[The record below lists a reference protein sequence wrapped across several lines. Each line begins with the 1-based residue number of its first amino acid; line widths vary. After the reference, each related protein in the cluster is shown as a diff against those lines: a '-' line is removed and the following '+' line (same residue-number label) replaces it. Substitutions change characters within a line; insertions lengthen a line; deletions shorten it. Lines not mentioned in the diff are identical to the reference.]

1 LYFSF
6 GFAESDFDC
15 VSYRIA
21 RILLALPAS
30 LLSQPRTASIA
41 EIPGARKM
49 CGIVAVYSRR
59 EPVSPAILER
69 ATKTLY
75 HRGPDGQCQW
85 ISRDGRVGL
94 GHARLSIIDLAT
106 GDQPIASEDDRTH
119 IVANG
124 EFYEYEPIQRELETR
139 GHHLRT
145 RSDSE
150 IALHLYE
157 EVGVHCLHR
166 LRGEFAFVIW
176 DEKQQSL
183 FAARDRFGIKPLF
196 YAWHNQKLYI
206 ASEVKALFAVGVP
219 ARWDEESVYNSFTGG
234 GHQMRS
240 LYDGV
245 FMVPPGHYLVA
256 TEKHFQISR
265 YWDFNYPLAGE
276 SGRKMSDAD
285 YIAEFRHEL
294 EEAVRIRLRADVPVG
309 VYLSGGLDS
318 CAVLGLAARHH
329 PEPIRA
335 FTLTFD
341 DVAYDEGPIARE
353 MALLTGAEFNTI
365 PINQDHL
372 AANFADAILQAESF
386 CVNAHGVAKYLL
398 SKAVRDAGYKVVIT
412 GEGSDEI
419 LGGYAHFRR
428 DMLLYNREGQDA
440 AEIEQLLTWLNE
452 NNTVSRGLLLPDG
465 DVGNLEAVR
474 RILGYVPSWFETF
487 SSRAVKAS
495 PLLAEDFS
503 CRFKHRESYLQLL
516 SDLDVNGQLKGRDA
530 LNQSLYL
537 WGKSMLPNYILTML
551 GDRMEMAHSIEGR
564 VPFLDHHVV
573 ECICRQPVNMKIRGV
588 TEKYVLREAV
598 RDVITDTVYKRQKH
612 PFLSPPATLNPDQ
625 TFNIYVQDM
634 LRGGTMAS
642 IPYFDQMEIVNMLDR
657 IHTMDAG
664 ARTAYDQILMPL
676 VSMCVL
682 HEGFGMEC

>member
-1 LYFSF
+1 
-6 GFAESDFDC
+6 
-15 VSYRIA
+15 
-21 RILLALPAS
+21 
-30 LLSQPRTASIA
+30 
-41 EIPGARKM
+41 M
-49 CGIVAVYSRR
+49 CGIVSIYSRR
-59 EPVSPAILER
+59 EPVSPTTLER
-69 ATKTLY
+69 ATKSLY
-75 HRGPDGQCQW
+75 HRGPDGQRQW

-124 EFYEYEPIQRELETR
+124 EFYGYEAIQRELEGR
-139 GHHLRT
+139 GHKLRT

-150 IALHLYE
+150 IAMHLYE

-166 LRGEFAFVIW
+166 LRGEFALVIW
-176 DEKQQSL
+176 DEKQHTL
-183 FAARDRFGIKPLF
+183 FAGRDRFGIKPLF
-196 YAWHNQKLYI
+196 YSWQNNVLYL
-206 ASEVKALFAVGVP
+206 ASEVKALFAAGVP
-219 ARWDEESVYNSFTGG
+219 ARWDEESVYHSFTFG
-234 GHQMRS
+234 GHQMRT

-245 FMVPPGHYLVA
+245 HLVPPGHYLIA
-256 TEKHFQISR
+256 TEKHFQITR
-265 YWDFNYPLAGE
+265 YWDFNYPMA
-276 SGRKMSDAD
+276 SGSAAKKSDAE
-285 YIAEFRHEL
+285 YAAEFRHEL

-341 DVAYDEGPIARE
+341 DAAYDEGPIARE
-353 MALLTGAEFNTI
+353 MAALAGAEFNAI
-365 PINQDHL
+365 PINQDAL
-372 AANFADAILQAESF
+372 ANNFADAILQAESF
-386 CVNAHGVAKYLL
+386 CVNAHGVAKFML

-440 AEIEQLLTWLNE
+440 AEIEELLKWLNE

-474 RILGYVPSWFETF
+474 RVLGYVPSWCETF
-487 SSRAVKAS
+487 SSRAVKAQ
-495 PLLAEDFS
+495 PLLADDFG

-516 SDLDVNGQLKGRDA
+516 SDIDVAGQLKGRDA

-537 WGKSMLPNYILTML
+537 WGKSVLANYILVML

-573 ECICRQPVNMKIRGV
+573 ECICRQPVSQKIRGM

-598 RDVITDTVYKRQKH
+598 KNVITDTVYRRQKH

-634 LRGGTMAS
+634 LRGSVMAS
-642 IPYFDQMEIVNMLDR
+642 IPYFNQKEIVSMLDR
-657 IHTMDAG
+657 LQRMDAG
-664 ARTAYDQILMPL
+664 ARSAYDQILMPL
-676 VSMCVL
+676 VSMCVI

>member
-1 LYFSF
+1 
-6 GFAESDFDC
+6 
-15 VSYRIA
+15 
-21 RILLALPAS
+21 
-30 LLSQPRTASIA
+30 
-41 EIPGARKM
+41 M

-59 EPVSPAILER
+59 EPISPATLER
-69 ATKTLY
+69 ATKSLY
-75 HRGPDGQCQW
+75 HRGPDGQRQW
-85 ISRDGRVGL
+85 ISRDNRVGL

-106 GDQPIASEDDRTH
+106 GDQPIASEDGRTH

-124 EFYEYEPIQRELETR
+124 EFYQYEAIQRELEAR
-139 GHHLRT
+139 GHRLRT

-157 EVGVHCLHR
+157 EVGPQCLHR
-166 LRGEFAFVIW
+166 LRGEFAFIIW
-176 DEKQQSL
+176 DEKEQSL

-196 YAWHNQKLYI
+196 YAWHNNTLYI
-206 ASEVKALFAVGVP
+206 ASEVKALFAAGVA
-219 ARWDEESVYNSFTGG
+219 ARWDEESVYQSFTFG
-234 GHQMRS
+234 GHQTRT

-245 FMVPPGHYLVA
+245 HMVPPGHYLIA
-256 TEKHFQISR
+256 TEKHVQITR
-265 YWDFNYPLAGE
+265 YWDFNYPAA
-276 SGRKMSDAD
+276 SDCAPKRSDAD
-285 YIAEFRHEL
+285 YAAEFRHEL

-329 PEPIRA
+329 PDPIRA
-335 FTLTFD
+335 FTLTFE
-341 DVAYDEGPIARE
+341 DVAYDEGPMARE
-353 MALLTGAEFNTI
+353 MAALAGAEFNPI
-365 PINQDHL
+365 PINQNHL
-372 AANFADAILQAESF
+372 AENFADAILQSEKF
-386 CVNAHGVAKYLL
+386 CVNAHGVAKFLL

-428 DMLLYNREGQDA
+428 DMLLYNREGQDT

-465 DVGNLEAVR
+465 EVGNLDAVR

-487 SSRAVKAS
+487 SSRAVKMQ
-495 PLLAEDFS
+495 PLLADDFG
-503 CRFKHRESYLQLL
+503 CRFKHRESYVQLL
-516 SDLDVNGQLKGRDA
+516 SDIDVPGQLTGRDA

-537 WGKSMLPNYILTML
+537 WGKSVLANYILTML

-573 ECICRQPVNMKIRGV
+573 ECICKQPVNQKIRGM

-598 RDVITDTVYKRQKH
+598 RDVITDTVYRRQKH
-612 PFLSPPATLNPDQ
+612 PFLSPPATLNPEQ
-625 TFNIYVQDM
+625 TFNAYVQDT
-634 LRGGTMAS
+634 LRGSVMAS
-642 IPYFDQMEIVNMLDR
+642 IPYFDQKKIVGMLDGMSKLD
-657 IHTMDAG
+657 TG

-676 VSMCVL
+676 VSMCVI